1 MSLLEAIVLGIV
13 QGITEFLPISST
25 AHLRFIPALV
35 GWDDPGAA
43 FTAIT
48 QVGTIAAVVIYFR
61 HELVRIASAWL
72 RGVGEPLRTLPFEA
86 RLGWFIIIGTVPLVV
101 FGALFADDVETGA
114 RSLRLLAWAMIGLGI
129 LLLIAELT
137 ARHVRPLRSLRFV
150 DAITIGLAQV
160 GALVPGASR
169 SGVTLTAGLF
179 VGLRREAAARYSFLL
194 SVPAVT
200 AAGVYELYAE
210 VVGATAVGVSVG
222 PVIVATILAFIFGY
236 ATIAGLL
243 AFLRRHSTLPFV
255 FYRVAVGALILALLQ
270 ADAIS

>member
-1 MSLLEAIVLGIV
+1 MSLLEAIILGIL
-13 QGITEFLPISST
+13 QGLTEFLPISST
-25 AHLRFIPALV
+25 AHLRFVPALA

-61 HELVRIASAWL
+61 RDLLRIGSAWL
-72 RGVGEPLRTLPFEA
+72 GGIGQPLRGLPFDA
-86 RLGWFIIIGTVPLVV
+86 RLGWFIVIGTIPLIVA
-101 FGALFADDVETGA
+101 GAIFAGDVETGA
-114 RSLRLLAWAMIGLGI
+114 RNLRLLAWAMIGLGV

-137 ARHVRPLRSLRFV
+137 AKHLRPLRSLRLA
-150 DAITIGLAQV
+150 DAIVIGLAQV

-194 SVPAVT
+194 SVPAVA
-200 AAGVYELYAE
+200 AAGVYELFAE
-210 VVGATAVGVSVG
+210 VIGKTAVGIDIG
-222 PVIVATILAFIFGY
+222 PTIVATVLAFIFGY
-236 ATIAGLL
+236 AAIAGLL

-255 FYRVAVGALILALLQ
+255 IYRVAVGALILVLLQ
-270 ADAIS
+270 AGAIT

>member
-25 AHLRFIPALV
+25 AHLRFVPALV

-72 RGVGEPLRTLPFEA
+72 RGLGQPLGALPFDA

-101 FGALFADDVETGA
+101 FGAIFADDVETGA

-137 ARHVRPLRSLRFV
+137 ARHVRPLRSLRLP
-150 DAITIGLAQV
+150 DAIVIGLAQV

-179 VGLRREAAARYSFLL
+179 VGLKREAAARYSFLL

-210 VVGATAVGVSVG
+210 VIGTTAIGVSVG

-255 FYRVAVGALILALLQ
+255 VYRVAVGALILALLQ